1 MNDAPDRDPL
11 VEPARGRFAA
21 HGEELFVALQRLLPQ
36 HALSRLLGTFAD
48 SKRPW
53 LKNFLI
59 RRAMHRYGIDLSDAL
74 LTDPAGYPSFN
85 AFFTR
90 ALRPE
95 TRPVAPGDDLACAAD
110 GAISQCGTITGDRLL
125 QAKGLDYSCA
135 ELLGLGETVAERFA
149 GGGYTTIYLAPRDY
163 HRFHM
168 PFSGTL
174 TETLYIPGRLFSVN
188 AATSRLV
195 PNLFG
200 RNERLVCLFETE
212 RGLLALVLVGALF
225 VAGIETDWHGRYRAG
240 RIQREHFPE
249 GIVYE
254 KGREIGAF
262 RFGSTVIQLTEQ
274 PVTWNPRA
282 APGASCR
289 MGEALGRLTG

>member
-1 MNDAPDRDPL
+1 MPL
-11 VEPARGRFAA
+11 VEPARGRLAA

-36 HALSRLLGTFAD
+36 HALSRLLGRLAD
-48 SKRPW
+48 SERPW
-53 LKNFLI
+53 LKNLLI
-59 RRAMHRYGIDLSDAL
+59 RRAMHHYGIDLSEAL
-74 LTDPAGYPSFN
+74 VTDPAHYPSFN

-95 TRPVAPGDDLACAAD
+95 TRPVAPGNSIVGAAD
-110 GAISQCGTITGDRLL
+110 GVISQCGTLTSGRIL
-125 QAKGLDYSCA
+125 QAKGLDYSCT
-135 ELLGLGETVAERFA
+135 ELLGMGDAVTERFA
-149 GGGYTTIYLAPRDY
+149 GGSYATIYLAPRDY

-174 TETLYIPGRLFSVN
+174 TEALYIPGRLYSVN

-212 RGLLALVLVGALF
+212 YGLLALVLVGALF
-225 VAGIETDWHGRYRAG
+225 VAGIETRWHGRYRAG
-240 RIQREHFPE
+240 RLHREHFPE
-249 GIVYE
+249 GISYA
-254 KGREIGAF
+254 KGQEIGAF

-274 PVTWNPRA
+274 PMSWA
-282 APGASCR
+282 DWASPGATCR
-289 MGEALGRLTG
+289 MGQALGRLVL